1 MTVSRVFGR
10 FAVGVAGVLVASVL
24 PGVGVATAYAAGA
37 PTTRVTVTADRTVQ
51 MPTQLRPGVRRLVI
65 DSERMAD
72 LQIIKP
78 HAGYTKREFVR
89 DARAIF
95 EDPEGLKRF
104 EASVDLVGGVGST
117 RSEHG
122 VMWARLTVG
131 KYWVLDVT
139 PRRILAGK
147 VLTVQVGGDS
157 VGGVLPLRTRLR
169 AVNEVDFGP
178 APRTIPRAGI
188 LTLRNDSTDNHFF
201 SAAKL
206 KRGKTVADFRAWVED
221 LMAGNERPAPV
232 RWNVGFDSGVVGPD
246 HAMAMQYRVPRG
258 RYVLM
263 CWWPDAEMDNMPHV
277 FMGMYRGLRV
287 R

>member
-1 MTVSRVFGR
+1 VTFSRMFRR
-10 FAVGVAGVLVASVL
+10 FAVGVSGVLVASVL

-37 PTTRVTVTADRTVQ
+37 PTTRVTVTGDRHVQ
-51 MPTQLRPGVRRLVI
+51 MPTQLRPGVRRLVV
-65 DSERMAD
+65 DSARMSD

-89 DARAIF
+89 DVRTMF
-95 EDPEGLKRF
+95 EDAEVMKRF
-104 EASVDLVGGVGST
+104 EASADLVGGVSST
-117 RSEHG
+117 RNRNG
-122 VMWARLTVG
+122 VMWARLTTG
-131 KYWVLDVT
+131 KYWMLDVAT
-139 PRRILAGK
+139 QQIRKGRIL
-147 VLTVQVGGDS
+147 TVRVGGES
-157 VGGVLPLRTRLR
+157 VGGVLPLRTRIR

-178 APRTIPRAGI
+178 APRVIRQSGI
-188 LTLRNDSTDNHFF
+188 LTLRNDSAQNHFF

-206 KRGKTVADFRAWVED
+206 KRGKTMADFRAWVED

-246 HAMAMQYRVPRG
+246 MAMAMQYRVPRG

-277 FMGMYRGLRV
+277 FMGMYRSLRV

>member
-1 MTVSRVFGR
+1 MTFSRIFRR
-10 FAVGVAGVLVASVL
+10 FAVGVSGVLVASVL

-37 PTTRVTVTADRTVQ
+37 PTTRVTITADRHVK

-65 DSERMAD
+65 DSARMSD

-89 DARAIF
+89 DVRTMF
-95 EDPEGLKRF
+95 EDPDVLRRV
-104 EASVDLVGGVGST
+104 EASGDLIGGVGST
-117 RSEHG
+117 RNRNG
-122 VMWARLTVG
+122 VMWARLTAG
-131 KYWVLDVT
+131 KYWMLDVAANQV
-139 PRRILAGK
+139 RKGK
-147 VLTVQVGGDS
+147 ILTVRVGGES
-157 VGGVLPLRTRLR
+157 VGGVLPVRTRLR

-178 APRTIPRAGI
+178 APRVIRQSGI
-188 LTLRNDSTDNHFF
+188 LTLRNDSAQNHFF

-232 RWNVGFDSGVVGPD
+232 RWNIGFDSGVVGPD
-246 HAMAMQYRVPRG
+246 MAMAMKYRVPRG